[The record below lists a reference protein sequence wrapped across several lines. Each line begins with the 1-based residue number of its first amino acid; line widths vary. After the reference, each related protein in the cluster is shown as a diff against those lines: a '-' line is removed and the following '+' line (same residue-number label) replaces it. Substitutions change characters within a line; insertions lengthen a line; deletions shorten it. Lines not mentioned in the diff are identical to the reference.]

1 MRDDRFDGADENK
14 DSRSWD
20 FRELED
26 GEALRESLR
35 RQRSERKEEST
46 QNKQDG
52 QERQPAPAQAE
63 SAAGKETAAAE
74 QDTQKNGQDPGQTE
88 EKEELAVSS
97 YAEDGAEAEKNK
109 EDDPGREYEDVCFI
123 CRRPESRTGKMFRLP
138 NHICVCDDCMHKT
151 MDTVSQFDYQG
162 MLNHPSMADFNNGK
176 GFPKISFV
184 NLADLQGDG
193 GIPNKQKLKK
203 KKKDAKPEIDIRN
216 IMPPH
221 KIKAK
226 LDEYVVGQ
234 EYAKKVMSVAVY
246 NHYKRVATGMME
258 EIEIEKSNMLM
269 IGPTGCGKTYLVKTL
284 ARLLDVPLAIT
295 DATSLTEAGYI
306 GDDIESVV
314 SKLLAAAE
322 NDVERAEHGI
332 IFIDEIDKIA
342 KKKNTNSRD
351 VSGESVQQGMLK
363 LLEGAE
369 VEVPVGANSKNAMV
383 PLATVNTKNILFI
396 CGGAF
401 PDLEEIIKQRLN
413 KKTSIGYGA
422 ELRDKYDKEKNILS
436 RVTVE
441 DIKKFGMIPEF
452 IGRLPVIFTLEGL
465 GKEMLVKI
473 LNEPRNAIL
482 KQYQKLL
489 ELDEVKLEF
498 EQGALEA
505 IADKAMEKDTGARAL
520 RAIIEE
526 FMLDIMYEVP
536 KDDNIGRV
544 IITREYI
551 EGTGG
556 PIIDIRSSSA
566 EHPDRLLVTG
576 QMPQA

>member
-52 QERQPAPAQAE
+52 QERQSAPAQAE
-63 SAAGKETAAAE
+63 SDAGKETAAAE
-74 QDTQKNGQDPGQTE
+74 QDTQKNGQDPDQTE

-162 MLNHPSMADFNNGK
+162 MLNHPSMADLNNGK

-351 VSGESVQQGMLK
+351 VSGESVQQGM
-363 LLEGAE
+363 
-369 VEVPVGANSKNAMV
+369 
-383 PLATVNTKNILFI
+383 
-396 CGGAF
+396 
-401 PDLEEIIKQRLN
+401 
-413 KKTSIGYGA
+413 
-422 ELRDKYDKEKNILS
+422 
-436 RVTVE
+436 
-441 DIKKFGMIPEF
+441 
-452 IGRLPVIFTLEGL
+452 
-465 GKEMLVKI
+465 
-473 LNEPRNAIL
+473 
-482 KQYQKLL
+482 
-489 ELDEVKLEF
+489 
-498 EQGALEA
+498 
-505 IADKAMEKDTGARAL
+505 
-520 RAIIEE
+520 
-526 FMLDIMYEVP
+526 
-536 KDDNIGRV
+536 
-544 IITREYI
+544 
-551 EGTGG
+551 
-556 PIIDIRSSSA
+556 RSSPAITLSK
-566 EHPDRLLVTG
+566 RTLQWV
-576 QMPQA
+576 